1 MNAQSVQNSIAL
13 SRSPR
18 SDQMKWLGRNV
29 NVRKRVI
36 NSRGNLSV
44 NCAKFVFLVAI
55 CRINAVTKQ
64 SANNPYKEAISR
76 TESRG
81 VKPILF
87 KSAAGSKK
95 DLPETYKPAPNSG
108 KSDADL
114 PRAVQFATLPYVP
127 SSGPRT
133 LGVFGN
139 KKNATNLTINEA
151 MTIAYNLLFKV
162 VSRRL
167 KSFIVFF
174 LLQNL

>member
-1 MNAQSVQNSIAL
+1 
-13 SRSPR
+13 
-18 SDQMKWLGRNV
+18 MKKICL
-29 NVRKRVI
+29 
-36 NSRGNLSV
+36 LCLV
-44 NCAKFVFLVAI
+44 NCSNFAYLEEVLSI
-55 CRINAVTKQ
+55 ILITKQ
-64 SANNPYKEAISR
+64 IINNPYTDAVSR
-76 TESRG
+76 TEFSWL
-81 VKPILF
+81 KPILL
-87 KSAAGSKK
+87 KNAAGSKK
-95 DLPETYKPAPNSG
+95 ALPEVYKPAPNSG
-108 KSDADL
+108 NSVAGF